1 MGYHLHEKLIEKL
14 EDFKKNDL
22 SAYKEEKK
30 KNSHI
35 TGNGG
40 IVVWMRGHH
49 E

>member
-30 KNSHI
+30 TSHI

>member
-30 KNSHI
+30 PLTSQE
-35 TGNGG
+35 
-40 IVVWMRGHH
+40 M
-49 E
+49 EE